1 MSADRPSALSRR
13 TMLGAGAALGVA
25 APLAGLSA
33 LPAAAASDDH
43 GHHGG
48 RYRTS
53 VKAAVGFLQQV
64 TDAYDKTGARI
75 VQSFDDSR
83 IADIGF
89 IYDNALTTIALVSA
103 GDVKRARQIGDG
115 LLYAQNHDEKFTDG
129 RLRQAYHANSFA
141 NDNGTAHFGWEY
153 GLTGTAVGDMSWS
166 GLALAQLARAT
177 RKKTYLDGAVR
188 IGKWI
193 FENTYSTTGLGGYTF
208 GETAGLEDHK
218 STEHNIDVYGF
229 FRLLAILTRDNAWN
243 RRAQHAWEFVAAVWN
258 SDDGFFWTGS
268 DDGASINKN
277 PLQLPLDVQ
286 TWYWLSIGKP
296 RYGEALDWAK
306 TNLATTDTPLRVNSA
321 LTGNY
326 AVSGVGFSSG
336 TFRTDVTTTVGG
348 QSYTPKPDDMRSG
361 LRAPV
366 SWPWLSR
373 PGARAATRPTRPSCS
388 LSSGP
393 PRPTSARAR
402 RSTAR
407 PPRAASSPRPHR
419 WTPALGST
427 TPRTCTSP
435 RPPGMSSPRPASTP
449 TASTSGP
456 GTRRPAC
463 S

>member
-277 PLQLPLDVQ
+277 PVQLPLDVQ

-348 QSYTPKPDDMRSG
+348 QSYTPKPDDSAVWFEGTGQLALALASRREGSDKADAAELLTQLRSAQANLG
-361 LRAPV
+361 KGQTFNGKTTTGGV
-366 SWPWLSR
+366 V
-373 PGARAATRPTRPSCS
+373 
-388 LSSGP
+388 
-393 PRPTSARAR
+393 
-402 RSTAR
+402 
-407 PPRAASSPRPHR
+407 AASSPLDTGFGFDYSQNLHI
-419 WTPALGST
+419 AA
-427 TPRTCTSP
+427 TSWYVFAATGFNP
-435 RPPGMSSPRPASTP
+435 YRFN
-449 TASTSGP
+449 
-456 GTRRPAC
+456 
-463 S
+463 